1 MPKAPRHTKTAVL
14 TASAIGASV
23 LALVG
28 CMPAS
33 DGNLA
38 SARTPA
44 TATSISAAD
53 KTEGAKA
60 HPQLLQ
66 EFGGGVAGSQ
76 AGYVETVGKT
86 IAVQSGLSNARGD
99 FTVTLL
105 NSPVNNA
112 FAIPGGYIYVTRQ
125 LTALMN
131 NEAELAGVL
140 GHEVGHVA
148 ARHAAK
154 RQQAAQRNQI
164 IGVLGSILSGVLLG
178 DNSFGKLGQE
188 LFSQGSQLLTLKY
201 SRSQEL
207 EADNLGIT
215 YLKRAGYDPRA
226 MATVLESLARQNALE
241 AQLRGTQNQVPEWAS
256 THPDPASR
264 VRDAVTRAG
273 TGTTGVTNR
282 DTFLTNIDGLVYGDD
297 PKQGVIEGSKFT
309 HPVLRF
315 TFQTPN
321 GFYMVNGTRAVS
333 INGQS
338 GQAQFSGGALNG
350 TLDAYI
356 QTVFSS
362 LTGSGQTRIT
372 PSSIERTTVNG
383 IPAAYGIARVR
394 VSNGTVDVAVFAYDF
409 GNGQAYHFVTINQ
422 AGGASVFNP
431 MFQSVRRISANEA
444 GSVKPK
450 LLDVVTVKAGDTV
463 QSLAQRMAY
472 GNAKLERFLVLNG
485 LQANASLTPGQ
496 KVKVV
501 TY

>member
-1 MPKAPRHTKTAVL
+1 MPKGARFTRIGGLAVTSGTAL
-14 TASAIGASV
+14 ALGLAAFASAAGGGTAQAATQAGA
-23 LALVG
+23 A
-28 CMPAS
+28 
-33 DGNLA
+33 
-38 SARTPA
+38 
-44 TATSISAAD
+44 SISPTD
-53 KTEGAKA
+53 KAEGAKA
-60 HPQLLQ
+60 HPQLLE
-66 EFGGGVAGSQ
+66 EFGGAVSRPQ
-76 AGYVETVGKT
+76 AAYVESVGKN

-112 FAIPGGYIYVTRQ
+112 FAIPGGYVYVTRQ

-164 IGVLGSILSGVLLG
+164 IGLLGSILSGALLG
-178 DNSFGKLGQE
+178 DSSFGKLGQQ

-226 MATVLESLARQNALE
+226 MASVLESLARQNALE
-241 AQLRGTQNQVPEWAS
+241 AQLRGSANRVPEWAS

-264 VRDAVTRAG
+264 VRGAMAGAGAVTG
-273 TGTTGVTNR
+273 TTNR
-282 DTFLTNIDGLVYGDD
+282 DTFLTRIDGLTYGDD

-309 HPVLRF
+309 HPVLGLA
-315 TFQTPN
+315 FQAPD

-338 GQAQFSGGALNG
+338 GKAQFSGGSLG
-350 TLDAYI
+350 GGLEPYI
-356 QTVFSS
+356 RNVFAG
-362 LTGSGQTRIT
+362 LTNSGETKLA
-372 PSSIERTTVNG
+372 PASIERTTLNG
-383 IPAAYGIARVR
+383 IPAAYGVARAQT
-394 VSNGTVDVAVFAYDF
+394 SNGSVDVVVFAYDF
-409 GNGQAYHFVTINQ
+409 GGGKAYHFVSISQ
-422 AGGASVFNP
+422 AGGAGVFNP
-431 MFQSVRRISANEA
+431 MFRSVRRISSSEA
-444 GSVKPK
+444 GNVKPRRLQVVSVKS
-450 LLDVVTVKAGDTV
+450 GDTV
-463 QSLAQRMAY
+463 QALAQRMAY
-472 GNAKLERFLVLNG
+472 ADAKLERFLVLNG
-485 LQANASLTPGQ
+485 LQANAALKPGQ

-501 TY
+501 GY